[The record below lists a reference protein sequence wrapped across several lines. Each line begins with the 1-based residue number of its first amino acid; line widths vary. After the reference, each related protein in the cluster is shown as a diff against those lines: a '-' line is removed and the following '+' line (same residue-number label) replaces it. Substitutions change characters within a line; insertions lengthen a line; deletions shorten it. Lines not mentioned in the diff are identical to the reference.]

1 MLVLT
6 SVLVKIIGAIYK
18 IPLTAYI
25 GAVGRGYFAVA
36 YNLYL
41 PIFAIALGAFPVAL
55 SRLVSKY
62 NTNENSFMLLSM
74 KKSARRVFLL
84 VGLIGTII
92 MLAVAKPYSQYIASS
107 PKSLLTIVVLS
118 PCILFASLTA
128 SINDYYKGLMNMV
141 PTAISQAID
150 ALFKMVFGLLLAR
163 ASMHYFYCEY
173 QQLGTVLGKAVYSE
187 SDALALIYPLTSAF
201 AMLGACLGSF
211 SGLAFSSVYDFIHR
225 KKKGDYKSL
234 DVKSA
239 QRELLSFS
247 FPIMISCAVQSVF
260 QFLDTASIQ
269 FALGMVDEATLL
281 NSFANSDVN
290 TNDVVAYSYGIFS
303 TALDFRNL
311 IVGITMSLGVCAVPA
326 ISREF
331 ELNDKDKLSSL
342 VNSIYKYTTLLS
354 LLGGVLLSL
363 YAHEILSLFY
373 SSSQDI
379 VNGCEDLVRF
389 FGFSVV
395 FYSLSGTAV
404 NAVQAV
410 GCPEKS
416 IKPYIISGLIRV
428 ALNILLIK
436 NEAFLLN
443 GAVISGAVGY
453 LVMCVWNLVIV
464 KKMGKISFDFKEVV
478 AKPVII
484 TVITF
489 YVSVNVYN
497 YIDASCSAV
506 INLLIK
512 ISVSSLIFCILCFS
526 LKSLKL
532 SSFFLHQKSK
542 RMA

>member
-1 MLVLT
+1 MVLT

-41 PIFAIALGAFPVAL
+41 PIFAIILGAFPVAL

-62 NTNENSFMLLSM
+62 NTNENTLMLLSM
-74 KKSARRVFLL
+74 KKASKRVFLFA
-84 VGLIGTII
+84 GLIGMLI
-92 MLAVAKPYSQYIASS
+92 MLAVAKPYSEYIASS
-107 PKSLLTIVVLS
+107 PKSLLTIVVLA
-118 PCILFASLTA
+118 PCILFATLTA

-141 PTAISQAID
+141 PTAISQSID

-163 ASMHYFYCEY
+163 ASMNYLCCEY

-187 SDALALIYPLTSAF
+187 NDALALIYPLTSAL
-201 AMLGACLGSF
+201 AMLGACLGSLF
-211 SGLAFSSVYDFIHR
+211 SLVFSLIYDFIHCER
-225 KKKGDYKSL
+225 KIDYKSL

-239 QRELLSFS
+239 QSELLSFS

-269 FALGMVDEATLL
+269 FALGTVDESALL
-281 NSFANSDVN
+281 NSFNGSGVN
-290 TNDVVAYSYGIFS
+290 TNDIVAYAYGIFS

-331 ELNDKDKLSSL
+331 ELNDKEKLSSL

-363 YAHEILSLFY
+363 YAHEILNLFY
-373 SSSQDI
+373 SSSQDV
-379 VNGCEDLVRF
+379 VNGCEDLVRL

-395 FYSLSGTAV
+395 FYSMSGTAV

-416 IKPYIISGLIRV
+416 IKPYIASGIIRV
-428 ALNILLIK
+428 ALNVWLIK
-436 NEAFLLN
+436 NETLLLK

-464 KKMGKISFDFKEVV
+464 QKMGKIRFSFKEVV
-478 AKPVII
+478 LKPVII
-484 TVITF
+484 TVLTF
-489 YVSVNVYN
+489 YASVNLYGF
-497 YIDASCSAV
+497 IDASCPVV

-512 ISVSSLIFCILCFS
+512 MTVSSLIFCILCFS

-532 SSFFLHQKSK
+532 SSFFLHRKSK